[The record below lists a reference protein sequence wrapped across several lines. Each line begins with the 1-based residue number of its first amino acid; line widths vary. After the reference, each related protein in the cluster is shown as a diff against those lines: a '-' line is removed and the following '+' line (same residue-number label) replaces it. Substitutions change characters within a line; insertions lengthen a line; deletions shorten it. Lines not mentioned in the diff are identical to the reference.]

1 MDAEA
6 KMSGEK
12 AENGKEETP
21 NSKIEETHEDDEI
34 YKVRCSSCTRLILL
48 MQFQIAP
55 KESIKTVS
63 RTNSAS
69 IDANVQFKSVSSSRP
84 NSGKVSKPAP
94 SQNVASG
101 VPNRTSS
108 TSNISTSSP
117 RPPPKSELSKTGDAS
132 KLTGDVDREAQ
143 TASMAAASHDQGTS
157 WYDPRRVIKPD
168 YEGTIKELK
177 RRLNETSKDAQ
188 AWKSQAVTYNK
199 EAQTWKREFE
209 LARSEMNQMADQQE
223 QQAEKF
229 RRVQERAFRQ
239 IDSAEWMPES
249 NEDISR
255 KLKGLDFDIKAWAK
269 TYAVPLVSK
278 IETTRD
284 ERAKLM
290 DCLNCVVRLENDKVP
305 SRVGDDRAWMLLQAR
320 LLHKLYTEIFE
331 EPFFFIGERLCN
343 VKPAKNDDAR
353 SANIDAAFSTLYD
366 ELREV
371 DEKDAFAWRAQTLR
385 LLAPPS
391 NSSRKAP
398 KAVADT
404 NKRTEEARDNAAVV
418 VCDEFLQTGIE
429 PLMASPRCDAAEKL
443 LHSFAKRAAQIS
455 FSLWVQKRDLEYRFK
470 EELPKVFKHDHSL
483 LEAHQLHN
491 KHLNDNPARLD
502 GLPILVVTHPAVVS
516 RGNDDGDYEVRS
528 VLKKAICWMGEPP
541 GWKH

>member
-1 MDAEA
+1 
-6 KMSGEK
+6 MSGEK
-12 AENGKEETP
+12 LENGEEETP
-21 NSKIEETHEDDEI
+21 NSKVEEALENDEI
-34 YKVRCSSCTRLILL
+34 HKV
-48 MQFQIAP
+48 AP

-69 IDANVQFKSVSSSRP
+69 IDGNVQFKSISSSRP
-84 NSGKVSKPAP
+84 TSGKVSKPAP
-94 SQNVASG
+94 SQNVASS
-101 VPNRTSS
+101 VPTRTSS
-108 TSNISTSSP
+108 TTNASMSSP
-117 RPPPKSELSKTGDAS
+117 RPLSKSELANSGNAS
-132 KLTGDVDREAQ
+132 KLTSDIDREAQ
-143 TASMAAASHDQGTS
+143 IAAMAAASHDQGTS
-157 WYDPRRVIKPD
+157 WYDPRRMIKPD
-168 YEGTIKELK
+168 YETTIKELK

-209 LARSEMNQMADQQE
+209 LARAEMNQMADQQE

-255 KLKGLDFDIKAWAK
+255 KLKSLDFDIKAWAK
-269 TYAVPLVSK
+269 TYAVPLLSRVAL
-278 IETTRD
+278 TPD
-284 ERAKLM
+284 ERANLM
-290 DCLNCVVRLENDKVP
+290 GCLDCVVRLEHGKVP
-305 SRVGDDRAWMLLQAR
+305 PRVGDDRSWMLLQAR

-331 EPFFFIGERLCN
+331 EPFFFIGERLSN
-343 VKPAKNDDAR
+343 VKPAKGDDAR
-353 SANIDAAFSTLYD
+353 SASIAAELSTLYD

-371 DEKDAFAWRAQTLR
+371 DKKEAFAWRAQTLR
-385 LLAPPS
+385 LLAPAS
-391 NSSRKAP
+391 NSSQKAP
-398 KAVADT
+398 QAAAET
-404 NKRTEEARDNAAVV
+404 NKRTEEARDNAAIV

-429 PLMASPRCDAAEKL
+429 PLMTSPRCDAAEKL

-455 FSLWVQKRDLEYRFK
+455 FSLWVQKRDLECRFK
-470 EELPKVFKHDHSL
+470 GDLPEVFKHNHPL